1 MSFYPYLY
9 GMVGELSILTLAL
22 MIVFVMKRFFRRN
35 ILPTGDP
42 SVLFYG
48 IAVIGMILYP
58 TALGLSKWDLYR
70 FGYNTTFLLPPLL
83 IAVLMTWF
91 SGHRMTAMI
100 ILVAIIAHNL
110 RLFESDNLWDYLID
124 PFITI
129 YAFVWVGRQGVR
141 RLRGTTPFSSGSGQ
155 PQDQTLGGAAG
166 LDKFTKV

>member
-1 MSFYPYLY
+1 MSFYSYLY
-9 GMVGELSILTLAL
+9 GMVGELSVLTLAL
-22 MIVFVMKRFFRRN
+22 IVLFVIKRFIRLD
-35 ILPTGDP
+35 ILSTGDP

-48 IAVIGMILYP
+48 IAAIGMILYP

-83 IAVLMTWF
+83 IAVLMMWF
-91 SGHRMTAMI
+91 SGGRIAAMI
-100 ILVAIIAHNL
+100 VLIAIIAHNF
-110 RLFESDNLWDYLID
+110 RLFESNNLWDYLID

-141 RLRGTTPFSSGSGQ
+141 RLRGMPFSSGSGQ
-155 PQDQTLGGAAG
+155 PQDQTLGRATG